1 MAELVNAGGWRD
13 YLKPLKQT
21 AVPCGFE
28 SHSSVFYY
36 THSYECVTIFVVGM
50 METCAS
56 GIAGQDRNLGG
67 SSPRYGFNYG
77 PYRLPNRNCLRVL
90 LYGVYVSLARR
101 PALGAGGRRF
111 ESYHSDH
118 ICRAWC

>member
-50 METCAS
+50 METCAG

-67 SSPRYGFNYG
+67 SNPRYEYILWLLSVAYENSLG
-77 PYRLPNRNCLRVL
+77 VL
-90 LYGVYVSLARR
+90 YNGVYVSLARR